1 MSQSAARMPL
11 GQLGQ
16 SPRKNFS
23 IEYLVRLL
31 LHAGLLGQNQA
42 EGIINGYRDSSIL
55 GKRVKSGNVQPPT
68 DPIDFIVS
76 LKLPLIGQAEGR
88 LVDDDVLARLMA
100 QDSQLPYRRVE
111 QRELDIGYI
120 TRLLPRSFVTR
131 HLILPLGLEGAN
143 LAVAVRH
150 PFCQSVLDD
159 VRRVANHAIEPIIL
173 AQSNI
178 LKLIGDIYAFNT
190 SVQGATGQYSGGSTT
205 GLDMSN
211 LEQYVK
217 LKQASEISD
226 DDQHI
231 KNLIDLLFAEAF
243 EGHASDIHLEP
254 KRDHLLV
261 RMRFDGILHDMYRLP
276 GVIHSAM
283 VSRIKTISRLDI
295 AERRRP
301 QDGRIK
307 ISHKEE
313 EAEVRV
319 STVPVAFGEKVVMRL
334 LDPEALFLDLSSMFF
349 NKADFDK
356 WQNFTTHPHGI
367 IIVSGPTGSGK
378 TTTLYSTLRRL
389 ATSEVNV
396 TTIEDPIEM
405 IHEEFNQIAV
415 QPKAGITFGSIIR
428 TILRQDP
435 DIIMVGEMRDK
446 ETAENAVQAALTGH
460 LVLSTLHTND
470 APSSVTRLVE
480 LGMEPFLVTSTLIGV
495 MAQRLVRRICPYCIE
510 DLVLTEKMALELG
523 FITEGDLH
531 LKHGR
536 GCDECRNTGYLGR
549 LATVEVMPFSDQL
562 KTMVLN
568 GVKNAMEL
576 KESARN
582 EGMTTLRE
590 NALDLML
597 AGKTTIQEVL
607 RVTSCD

>member
-1 MSQSAARMPL
+1 MSQASAKSHQDAPSR
-11 GQLGQ
+11 
-16 SPRKNFS
+16 FS
-23 IEYLVRLL
+23 LDYLLDLL
-31 LHAGLLGQNQA
+31 LHAGLLGQHKA
-42 EGIINGYRDSSIL
+42 EVIRSDFQEAVLRGRRPKGQ
-55 GKRVKSGNVQPPT
+55 GAPQPPS
-68 DPIDFIVS
+68 DPLDFLIS
-76 LKLPLIGQAEGR
+76 LKLPLVGQAEGR
-88 LVDDDVLARLMA
+88 LVDDDVLAKLMA
-100 QDSQLPYRRVE
+100 KDSGLPYRRVE
-111 QRELDIGYI
+111 QRELNLEYI
-120 TRLLPRSFVTR
+120 TKLLPKSFVTR
-131 HLILPLGLEGAN
+131 HLILPLGLEGAQ

-150 PFCQSVLDD
+150 PFCQTVLDD
-159 VRRVANHAIEPIIL
+159 VRRVASTPIEPVIL
-173 AQSNI
+173 SQGNI
-178 LKLIGDIYAFNT
+178 RKLIGDIYAFNT
-190 SVQGATGQYSGGSTT
+190 SVRGATGQYTGGALA
-205 GLDMSN
+205 GLDMNN

-217 LKQASEISD
+217 LKSASEISD

-276 GVIHSAM
+276 AVIHPAM
-283 VSRIKTISRLDI
+283 ISRIKTISRLDI

-307 ISHKEE
+307 IAHKDS

-334 LDPEALFLDLSSMFF
+334 LDPEALFLDLGSMFF
-349 NKADFDK
+349 NTSDFAK
-356 WQNFTTHPHGI
+356 WQDFTSRPHGI
-367 IIVSGPTGSGK
+367 ILVSGPTGSGK
-378 TTTLYSTLRRL
+378 TTTLYSTLRLL

-415 QPKAGITFGSIIR
+415 QPKVGITFGSIIR

-480 LGMEPFLVTSTLIGV
+480 LGLEPFLVTSTVIGV
-495 MAQRLVRRICPYCIE
+495 MAQRLVRRNCPYCA
-510 DLVLTEKMALELG
+510 DDFVLTERMALDLG
-523 FITEGDLH
+523 FITQGDLH
-531 LKHGR
+531 LKRGR

-549 LATVEVMPFSDQL
+549 LATVEVMPFSDNL
-562 KTMVLN
+562 KTMVLS

-576 KESARN
+576 KALARS

-597 AGKTTIQEVL
+597 AGKTTIEEVL
-607 RVTSCD
+607 RVTAAD

>member
-1 MSQSAARMPL
+1 MSQASAKSLSAQRAPAAR
-11 GQLGQ
+11 G
-16 SPRKNFS
+16 KFS
-23 IEYLVRLL
+23 LEYLLRLA
-31 LHAGLLGQNQA
+31 LHAGLIGQSQSEDIAREYQKSLGA
-42 EGIINGYRDSSIL
+42 AKKSI
-55 GKRVKSGNVQPPT
+55 GAPARAPA
-68 DPIDFIVS
+68 DPLDYLVS
-76 LKLPLIGQAEGR
+76 LRLPLVGQAEGR

-100 QDSQLPYRRVE
+100 KDSGLPFRRVE
-111 QRELDIGYI
+111 QRDLDIESI
-120 TRLLPRSFVTR
+120 TRMLPRSFVSR
-131 HLILPLGLEGAN
+131 HLILPLGLEGPR

-150 PFCQSVLDD
+150 PFCQAVLDD
-159 VRRVANHAIEPIIL
+159 VRRVSNHDISPVIL
-173 AQSNI
+173 AQGNI
-178 LKLIGDIYAFNT
+178 RKLIGDIYAFNT
-190 SVQGATGQYSGGSTT
+190 SVKGATGQYAGGSLS
-205 GLDMSN
+205 GLDVSN

-217 LKQASEISD
+217 LKNATEISD

-231 KNLIDLLFAEAF
+231 KNLVDLLFAEAF

-261 RMRFDGILHDMYRLP
+261 RMRFDGVLHDMYRLP
-276 GVIHSAM
+276 VVIHPAM

-307 ISHKEE
+307 IAHKDS

-334 LDPEALFLDLSSMFF
+334 LDPEALFLDLKTMFF
-349 NKADFDK
+349 NQDDFGK
-356 WQNFTTHPHGI
+356 WRDFTSRPHGI
-367 IIVSGPTGSGK
+367 ILVSGPTGSGK
-378 TTTLYSTLRRL
+378 TTTLYSTLRQL

-396 TTIEDPIEM
+396 TTVEDPIEM

-415 QPKAGITFGSIIR
+415 QPKVGITFGSIIR

-480 LGMEPFLVTSTLIGV
+480 LGLEPFLVASTVIGV
-495 MAQRLVRRICPYCIE
+495 MAQRLVRRVCPYCS
-510 DLVLTEKMALELG
+510 DAFTLTEKMALDLG
-523 FITEGDLH
+523 FITDGDLS
-531 LKHGR
+531 LRHGR
-536 GCDECRNTGYLGR
+536 GCEECRGTGYLGR
-549 LATVEVMPFSDQL
+549 LATVEVMPFSDNL
-562 KTMVLN
+562 KASVLA

-576 KESARN
+576 KAMARA
-582 EGMTTLRE
+582 EGMATLRE

-597 AGKTTIQEVL
+597 AGKTTLEEVL
-607 RVTSCD
+607 RVTAAD

>member
-1 MSQSAARMPL
+1 MSAAAT
-11 GQLGQ
+11 
-16 SPRKNFS
+16 SRKFTLD
-23 IEYLVRLL
+23 YLLNLL
-31 LHAGLLGQNQA
+31 LQAGLMGQQQSGAIKDDYQA
-42 EGIINGYRDSSIL
+42 SASR
-55 GKRVKSGNVQPPT
+55 RRAKSQGQPQYQPAP
-68 DPIDFIVS
+68 DPLDYLVS
-76 LKLPLIGQAEGR
+76 LKLPLVGQAEGR

-100 QDSQLPYRRVE
+100 KDSGLQYRRVE
-111 QRELDIGYI
+111 QRELDLEYI
-120 TRLLPRSFVTR
+120 TKLLPRTFVSK
-131 HLILPLGLEGAN
+131 HLVLPLGIEGPS
-143 LAVAVRH
+143 LAVGVRH
-150 PFCQSVLDD
+150 PFCQAVLDD
-159 VRRVANHAIEPIIL
+159 VRRVAGNPILPIIL
-173 AQSNI
+173 SQTN
-178 LKLIGDIYAFNT
+178 LRKLIGDIYAFT
-190 SVQGATGQYSGGSTT
+190 SSVRGAAGQFEGGPRG
-205 GLDMSN
+205 GLDVNN

-217 LKQASEISD
+217 LKNAAEITD

-276 GVIHSAM
+276 GVIHPAM

-307 ISHKEE
+307 IAHKDT

-334 LDPEALFLDLSSMFF
+334 LDPEALFLDLPGMFY
-349 NKADFDK
+349 NPADYEK
-356 WQNFTTHPHGI
+356 WREFTTRPHGI
-367 IIVSGPTGSGK
+367 ILVSGPTGSGK

-389 ATSEVNV
+389 ATTEVNV

-415 QPKAGITFGSIIR
+415 QPKVGITFGSIIR

-435 DIIMVGEMRDK
+435 DIIMVGEMRDH

-480 LGMEPFLVTSTLIGV
+480 LGLAPFLVTSTLVGV
-495 MAQRLVRRICPYCIE
+495 MAQRLVRRICPYCQE
-510 DLVLTEKMALELG
+510 EFRLTEKMALDLG
-523 FITEGDLH
+523 FIIRGDLS
-531 LKHGR
+531 LKR
-536 GCDECRNTGYLGR
+536 GPGCEECRGTGYLGR
-549 LATVEVMPFSDQL
+549 LATVEVLPFSDTL
-562 KTMVLN
+562 KSAILK
-568 GVKNAMEL
+568 GVQNAMDL
-576 KESARN
+576 KEIARN

-597 AGKTTIQEVL
+597 AGKTTIEEVL
-607 RVTSCD
+607 RVTAPD

>member
-1 MSQSAARMPL
+1 MSKAVINKKFTL
-11 GQLGQ
+11 
-16 SPRKNFS
+16 
-23 IEYLVRLL
+23 EYLLGLL
-31 LHAGLLGQNQA
+31 LHAGLIGQQQSEN
-42 EGIINGYRDSSIL
+42 IKNGFQDSL
-55 GKRVKSGNVQPPT
+55 TKSRSRTKAGGHTQPPI
-68 DPIDFIVS
+68 DPINYITS

-100 QDSQLPYRRVE
+100 KDSQLPYRRVE
-111 QRELDIGYI
+111 QRELDLEYI
-120 TRLLPRSFVTR
+120 TRLLPRSFATR
-131 HLILPLGLEGAN
+131 HLVLPLGLEGN
-143 LAVAVRH
+143 SLAVAVRH
-150 PFCQSVLDD
+150 PFCQTVLDD
-159 VRRVANHAIEPIIL
+159 VRRVANNNIQPIIL
-173 AQSNI
+173 SQSNI
-178 LKLIGDIYAFNT
+178 KKLIGDIYAFNS
-190 SVQGATGQYSGGSTT
+190 SVKGATGLYEGGSIS
-205 GLDMSN
+205 GVDVSN

-217 LKQASEISD
+217 LKTSNEISD

-254 KRDHLLV
+254 KRDQLLV

-276 GVIHSAM
+276 GVIHSAI

-307 ISHKEE
+307 IAHHDS

-319 STVPVAFGEKVVMRL
+319 STVPVAFGEKVVMRI
-334 LDPEALFLDLSSMFF
+334 LDPEALFLDLKSMFY
-349 NKADFDK
+349 NQLDYEK
-356 WQNFTTHPHGI
+356 WQEFSSHPHGI
-367 IIVSGPTGSGK
+367 ILVSGPTGSGK
-378 TTTLYSTLRRL
+378 TTTLYSTLRQL
-389 ATSEVNV
+389 ATPEVNV

-405 IHEEFNQIAV
+405 IHEQFNQIAV

-470 APSSVTRLVE
+470 SPSAITRLVE
-480 LGMEPFLVTSTLIGV
+480 LGLEPFLVTSTVVGI
-495 MAQRLVRRICPYCIE
+495 MAQRLVRRICPYCSDTFI
-510 DLVLTEKMALELG
+510 LTEKMALDLG
-523 FITEGDLH
+523 FITQGDLH
-531 LKHGR
+531 LKQGR

-549 LATVEVMPFSDQL
+549 LATVEVMPFSDSM
-562 KTMVLN
+562 KTLVLS
-568 GVKNAMEL
+568 GVQNSL
-576 KESARN
+576 QIKEMARN

-607 RVTSCD
+607 RVTASD

>member
-1 MSQSAARMPL
+1 MSRATDKSL
-11 GQLGQ
+11 TL
-16 SPRKNFS
+16 
-23 IEYLVRLL
+23 EYLLRLL
-31 LHAGLLGQNQA
+31 IHAGLLGQQQSETLKLEYQEA
-42 EGIINGYRDSSIL
+42 IL
-55 GKRVKSGNVQPPT
+55 QDRRAKGSRGSLPV
-68 DPIDFIVS
+68 DPIDFVVS

-88 LVDDDVLARLMA
+88 LVDDDILARLMA
-100 QDSQLPYRRVE
+100 QDAQLPYRRVE
-111 QRELDIGYI
+111 QRELDLEYI

-131 HLILPLGLEGAN
+131 HLILPLGIEGTH

-150 PFCQSVLDD
+150 PFCQVVLDD
-159 VRRVANHAIEPIIL
+159 VRRVANYPIFSVIL
-173 AQSNI
+173 SQSNI
-178 LKLIGDIYAFNT
+178 KKLIGDIYAFNS
-190 SVQGATGQYSGGSTT
+190 SVRGATGQFAGGSTT
-205 GLDMSN
+205 GLDVNN

-217 LKQASEISD
+217 LKNASEISD

-276 GVIHSAM
+276 VVIHPAM

-307 ISHKEE
+307 IAHKDE

-334 LDPEALFLDLSSMFF
+334 LDPEALFLDLGSMFF
-349 NKADFDK
+349 NQIDYDK
-356 WQNFTTHPHGI
+356 WQDFTGRPHGI
-367 IIVSGPTGSGK
+367 ILVSGPTGSGK

-415 QPKAGITFGSIIR
+415 QPKVGITFGSIIR

-480 LGMEPFLVTSTLIGV
+480 LGMEPFLVTSTVIGV
-495 MAQRLVRRICPYCIE
+495 MAQRLVRRICPYCVE
-510 DLVLTEKMALELG
+510 DLILTERMALDLG
-523 FITEGDLH
+523 FITKGDLQ
-531 LKHGR
+531 LKRGR

-549 LATVEVMPFSDQL
+549 LATVEVMPFSDTL
-562 KTMVLN
+562 KASVLT
-568 GVKNAMEL
+568 GMKNAMEL
-576 KESARN
+576 KELARN

-597 AGKTTIQEVL
+597 AGKTTIEEVL
-607 RVTSCD
+607 RVTAAD